1 MEIRFIRVVS
11 ACFIFQNIHP
21 ADRYNLYFCG
31 MKTQIETIRKIRI
44 FMLAGISDL
53 SIQELN
59 KIPEGFNN
67 NIIWNLGHLVASQQG
82 LCYIRAGLPPVT
94 GENFI
99 LNYKTGTKPEKF
111 IDADELELIKN
122 LLLTTLDQLES
133 DYDNKIFTGYQS
145 WSTRYGVV
153 LAGID
158 DAVDFLPFHEGL
170 HLGTINSLKRL
181 VKK

>member
-1 MEIRFIRVVS
+1 MYTPSPQF
-11 ACFIFQNIHP
+11 CFSNFQL
-21 ADRYNLYFCG
+21 ADLYNLYFCG
-31 MKTQIETIRKIRI
+31 MKTQIDTIRKIRI
-44 FMLAGISDL
+44 FMLAGIGEL
-53 SIQELN
+53 TIQELN

-82 LCYIRAGLPPVT
+82 LCYIRAGLPPVS
-94 GENFI
+94 GEDFI

-111 IDADELELIKN
+111 IDAGELELIKN
-122 LLLTTLDQLES
+122 LLMTTLDQLES
-133 DYDNKIFTGYQS
+133 DYGKNIFTGYQS

-153 LAGID
+153 LASID
-158 DAVDFLPFHEGL
+158 DALDFLPFHEGL